1 MAGPSRRT
9 VLKAGVTAVTALA
22 ALRRARWA
30 AAQDDDPY
38 DPGGRVRV
46 DYDETISFNELYD
59 HPPLLGRVEG
69 WTLRV
74 VEDPAR
80 YFEAVRYIH
89 YADVLPIYAAF
100 HAETP
105 APYAHNDVW
114 YDVGDGYVH
123 SSYLVPVREE
133 FHEPEAE
140 IGGGFWGEITVPTSW
155 QHWQPSLKSR
165 RYYDL
170 AYGTVYRVID
180 RADEPDGR
188 AWYRIVDDAAPKQAW
203 WVQAAHVR
211 RIQEHEFAPIS
222 PDVLPED
229 KRIVVS
235 IAGQVLTCYE
245 GDIPVFSAR
254 IATGTSFT
262 DDEGNV
268 HHFGT
273 PSGERR
279 VQRKT
284 PSRHMIGGQDINDFF
299 DLPGVP
305 WCTFFTLKGAAIHG
319 TYWHNDYG
327 RPRSHGCVNVTSD
340 AAKWIYRWVTPY
352 AGYEDEYRWTED
364 DERETATRIIIE

>member
-9 VLKAGVTAVTALA
+9 VLRAGVTAVAALA
-22 ALRRARWA
+22 ALRRRA
-30 AAQDDDPY
+30 AAQDDDPH

-46 DYDETISFNELYD
+46 DYDETLSFNELYD
-59 HPPLLGRVEG
+59 YPPLLGRVEG

-133 FHEPEAE
+133 FHEPEAV
-140 IGGGFWGEITVPTSW
+140 IGSGFWGEITVPTSW
-155 QHWQPSLKSR
+155 QHWQPSLESR

-188 AWYRIVDDAAPKQAW
+188 AWYRIVDDAAPRQEW

-211 RIQEHEFAPIS
+211 RIQEHEFDPIS
-222 PDVLPED
+222 PDVPSED

-235 IAGQVLTCYE
+235 VARQVLTCYE
-245 GDIPVFSAR
+245 GDTPVFSAR
-254 IATGTSFT
+254 IATGTSFI

-273 PSGERR
+273 PSGERW

-340 AAKWIYRWVTPY
+340 AAKWIYRWVVPY

-364 DERETATRIIIE
+364 DEREDATRIIVE